1 MRFSCNA
8 IVFDLDGVL
17 VNSAP
22 AIERHWRHWA
32 DTHGLGFDRIMLVA
46 HGMRT
51 VDTIR
56 LVAPHL
62 NAEQE
67 AARIE
72 ALEVS
77 DAGGLTAYRG
87 AEELLRS
94 IPPSLWAIATSGTRP
109 LASARL
115 RHTGLPAP
123 EVLITSDDVHKG
135 KPDPEVYLLA
145 AARMKVPAPRC
156 LAVEDSPAGLR
167 AARAAGCAVIAT
179 ATTHSASDLAQADAI
194 VAGIWDLRVL
204 INSDDGEG
212 GADGAEVP
220 KSIEVFTVS

>member
-1 MRFSCNA
+1 MRFPCDA

-22 AIERHWRHWA
+22 AIERHWQHWA
-32 DTHGLGFDRIMLVA
+32 DTHGLGVERILLVA

-51 VDTIR
+51 IDTIR

-62 NAEQE
+62 NAEEE
-67 AARIE
+67 AAHIE

-77 DAGGLTAYRG
+77 DAASLTAYRG
-87 AEELLRS
+87 AQELLRA

-109 LASARL
+109 LAFARL

-145 AARMKVPAPRC
+145 AARMKVPAARC

-167 AARAAGCAVIAT
+167 AARAAGFAVIAT
-179 ATTHSASDLAQADAI
+179 ATTHSASDLTHADAI
-194 VAGIWDLRVL
+194 VAGIWDLGVL
-204 INSDDGEG
+204 IKSGDEEGE
-212 GADGAEVP
+212 ADGAEVQR
-220 KSIEVFTVS
+220 SIEVFTVS